1 MSSLCNACANSLT
14 ETRKNWHTC
23 RILNGSKPLGL
34 CDSCQACAAKCLNH
48 TEVWTLSAITV
59 AGRFSLHRTWTW
71 HRLSKDVRWRVHREF
86 FFVPQQC
93 TPPEVLRAV
102 RRVLSTLGTAEGRNL
117 TWLKRNLGKKG
128 GQARPHETGIQLLHN
143 LGYFCFDTTGDT
155 SALILDKAR
164 RCPVRWWKAVDQI
177 TG

>member
-1 MSSLCNACANSLT
+1 M

-48 TEVWTLSAITV
+48 TEVWTLSAITL
-59 AGRFSLHRTWTW
+59 AGRFSLHGTWTW

-128 GQARPHETGIQLLHN
+128 GQARPQKQAFSFYITS
-143 LGYFCFDTTGDT
+143 DT
-155 SALILDKAR
+155 SALIQPGILLLWFWTRQDSVQSDGEKQSTR
-164 RCPVRWWKAVDQI
+164 
-177 TG
+177 